1 MIGCMRRL
9 ALALVLAAL
18 AGVAYLMLGW
28 TRRSGDGP
36 DYVTATVD
44 RGPITATVAA
54 TGTLNPVTTVQV
66 GTYVSGPIQG
76 IFADFNTPVH
86 RGELLARIDPRPFQV
101 KVDDATA
108 ALANA
113 RARLEKDRADRALK
127 RITLARTR
135 SLRAGGIVA
144 TSDLDLA
151 VSQERQARAQV
162 ALDEADIQ
170 SAQAKLEEARV
181 NLAYTDITSPVDGVV
196 VARNVAVG
204 QTVAATFQ
212 TPTLFLVAGDLTKM
226 AVDASVSESDI
237 GVVAT
242 GQDVSF
248 TVDAFPADTFHGRV
262 EQVRNAPVTVQNVVT
277 YDVLVGVENR
287 ELRLKPGMTA
297 NVTITTASQP
307 DALRV
312 PTSALRFRPPAV
324 AGDSGAAAAADAPAE
339 GGARVWVAGAD
350 DRPRPVGITAGVA
363 DDRFTEVTA
372 GLREG
377 DRVITALRRS
387 APAAAT
393 GNAPSFAP
401 ARRAH

>member
-1 MIGCMRRL
+1 MRRL
-9 ALALVLAAL
+9 ALALVLATL
-18 AGVAYLMLGW
+18 AGVAYVMLGR
-28 TRRSGDGP
+28 TGGSGDGP
-36 DYVTATVD
+36 DYVTAPVD

-54 TGTLNPVTTVQV
+54 TGTVNPVTTVQV
-66 GTYVSGPIQG
+66 GTYVSGPIQA
-76 IFADFNTPVH
+76 IFADFNTLVQ

-101 KVDDATA
+101 KVDDADA

-113 RARLEKDRADRALK
+113 RARLEKDRADAALK
-127 RITLARTR
+127 RITLDRTR
-135 SLRAGGIVA
+135 ALRAGGIVA

-151 VSQERQARAQV
+151 ESQERQARAQL
-162 ALDEADIQ
+162 ALDQADIQ
-170 SAQAKLEEARV
+170 SAEAKLREAQV

-237 GVVAT
+237 GAVAA
-242 GQDVSF
+242 GQDVAF

-262 EQVRNAPVTVQNVVT
+262 EQVRNAPVTIQNVVT
-277 YDVLVGVENR
+277 YDVVVGVENR

-297 NVTITTASQP
+297 NVTITTASRP

-324 AGDSGAAAAADAPAE
+324 AGDSGAAAAADMPAE
-339 GGARVWVAGAD
+339 RGARVWIAGAD
-350 DRPRPVGITAGVA
+350 DHPRLVAITTGVA

-377 DRVITALRRS
+377 DLVITALRRS
-387 APAAAT
+387 GPAAPT
-393 GNAPSFAP
+393 GSAPSFAP
-401 ARRAH
+401 ARRGH

>member
-9 ALALVLAAL
+9 ALALVLVLAAL

-76 IFADFNTPVH
+76 IYADFNTPVR
-86 RGELLARIDPRPFQV
+86 RGQLLARIDPRPFQV

-113 RARLEKDRADRALK
+113 RAQLDKDRADAALRAV
-127 RITLARTR
+127 TLERTR
-135 SLRAGGIVA
+135 SLRGGGIVSA
-144 TSDLDLA
+144 SDLDLA
-151 VSQERQARAQV
+151 VSLDRQARAQV
-162 ALDEADIQ
+162 ALDEAQIQ
-170 SAQAKLEEARV
+170 SAEAKLREAQV
-181 NLAYTDITSPVDGVV
+181 NLAYTEITSPVDGVV

-212 TPTLFLVAGDLTKM
+212 TPTLFLVAGDLAKM

-237 GVVAT
+237 GGIAP

-262 EQVRNAPVTVQNVVT
+262 QPV
-277 YDVLVGVENR
+277 
-287 ELRLKPGMTA
+287 
-297 NVTITTASQP
+297 
-307 DALRV
+307 
-312 PTSALRFRPPAV
+312 PPA
-324 AGDSGAAAAADAPAE
+324 ALAEAD
-339 GGARVWVAGAD
+339 
-350 DRPRPVGITAGVA
+350 VG
-363 DDRFTEVTA
+363 
-372 GLREG
+372 
-377 DRVITALRRS
+377 
-387 APAAAT
+387 
-393 GNAPSFAP
+393 
-401 ARRAH
+401 